1 MAAMSVGCYLPTA
14 LYRKKRPELNDAVVV
29 FLGAGG
35 VVSAIRIIGAV
46 FTGQFSQLTV
56 GTQTKSIWALVPDDA
71 VQIVLGGFALAWVSI
86 ETILQ
91 SFDNIEAASHK
102 PSASVSLSGQIDPDT
117 SD

>member
-1 MAAMSVGCYLPTA
+1 
-14 LYRKKRPELNDAVVV
+14 
-29 FLGAGG
+29 
-35 VVSAIRIIGAV
+35 V

>member
-1 MAAMSVGCYLPTA
+1 MSVGCYLATA
-14 LYRKKRPELNDAVVV
+14 LYKKKRPELNDAVVV

-35 VVSAIRIIGAV
+35 VVSAVRIIGAV

-56 GTQTKSIWALVPDDA
+56 STQTKSIWTLVPDDA

-91 SFDNIEAASHK
+91 SFDNIEAASSRQPANGHLGG
-102 PSASVSLSGQIDPDT
+102 PIDPDAT
-117 SD
+117 D